1 MLGTEQA
8 YDCRAVENGFI
19 ISEALDRGDML
30 VGMFVESCHVLST
43 TLIACIFELV
53 G

>member
-8 YDCRAVENGFI
+8 YDREAVENRFI
-19 ISEALDRGDML
+19 ISEALDRGDIL
-30 VGMFVESCHVLST
+30 VHMFVDSCHVLSAT
-43 TLIACIFELV
+43 FVACIFELV